1 MAGSELKNLDQ
12 GVFCFPRPGP
22 LHTLGYVLSAIL
34 FIVAAGLY
42 STSLSI
48 PDVPRVDEAIVHASL
63 ETDPSSY
70 EFVDVQGGYDEDEY
84 ASQAAF
90 VIVPLELER
99 GVVGY
104 DSCTWTQDD
113 DGGGHWDY
121 SLDMVASR
129 GLIWTDSNGMSIPAH
144 FSLMDSL
151 SPEGEVHHPECNR
164 EWYRTIE
171 GYGPNQEENR
181 LFNVFMLVE
190 QDPERYQ
197 LLSIVEVSDL
207 HWAAEMP
214 QEVTQREDK
223 GRWALLLSGLGGF
236 LFMVSTTPPL
246 LHEVRTFRKAKRKS
260 VKDITSAPGVLGSNG
275 RILPHFGPNFTPL
288 PYAEHPARAIDDDWL
303 LGAPAPTAFDDPY
316 KQDAD
321 GRLMPEHPNVLGT
334 PSAAVITPY
343 SIGAIVFAGSFIWL
357 SADLRARDGSEFHV
371 NLGWFFTIF
380 VTFVNLLWFR
390 SAWKQFKL
398 TRLVLDLPTSPI
410 RSVAVGQAELVGQV
424 RPSIAGTPEVSVA
437 GRTTKGLVAWEW
449 KSYEYVCTTVDGKTQ
464 CSWKHRETKNGGV
477 PFMIHDGSGGMLIDP
492 SLWAKETPDY
502 GPTLDS
508 WTKGKWKWELAAL
521 GVGDPVYILGDCVP
535 RDVEHINTWGGDE
548 TLPQA
553 LLTMVPTTNTGD
565 PSVVHYG
572 TEVDILAKNRS
583 MFEILLVPLFFF
595 IFGVFMFVSYT
606 P

>member
-1 MAGSELKNLDQ
+1 MAESELKNLDQ

-42 STSLSI
+42 STSLYI

-246 LHEVRTFRKAKRKS
+246 LHEVRTFRKAKRNPSK
-260 VKDITSAPGVLGSNG
+260 TSPRRPACWAQTGGFYPISG
-275 RILPHFGPNFTPL
+275 RTLRRYPTRSTPL
-288 PYAEHPARAIDDDWL
+288 E
-303 LGAPAPTAFDDPY
+303 
-316 KQDAD
+316 
-321 GRLMPEHPNVLGT
+321 RLTM
-334 PSAAVITPY
+334 
-343 SIGAIVFAGSFIWL
+343 IGCWEP
-357 SADLRARDGSEFHV
+357 RRQ
-371 NLGWFFTIF
+371 
-380 VTFVNLLWFR
+380 R
-390 SAWKQFKL
+390 RL
-398 TRLVLDLPTSPI
+398 TTPTSRMPM
-410 RSVAVGQAELVGQV
+410 AV
-424 RPSIAGTPEVSVA
+424 
-437 GRTTKGLVAWEW
+437 
-449 KSYEYVCTTVDGKTQ
+449 
-464 CSWKHRETKNGGV
+464 
-477 PFMIHDGSGGMLIDP
+477 
-492 SLWAKETPDY
+492 
-502 GPTLDS
+502 
-508 WTKGKWKWELAAL
+508 
-521 GVGDPVYILGDCVP
+521 
-535 RDVEHINTWGGDE
+535 
-548 TLPQA
+548 
-553 LLTMVPTTNTGD
+553 
-565 PSVVHYG
+565 
-572 TEVDILAKNRS
+572 
-583 MFEILLVPLFFF
+583 
-595 IFGVFMFVSYT
+595 
-606 P
+606 